1 MSIFLFFRQR
11 TPQEGN
17 TLALFLR
24 SLLPNFNPNVS
35 TGMTIEITTIFCN
48 SSIHK
53 AIHVLNNIQILMIL
67 PIYFYFA
74 HFELKFVLYDRFL

>member
-1 MSIFLFFRQR
+1 MSIFFFFRQR

-35 TGMTIEITTIFCN
+35 TGMTIKITTIFCK

-53 AIHVLNNIQILMIL
+53 AILNNIQILMIL

-74 HFELKFVLYDRFL
+74 HFKLKFVLYDRFL